1 MQLIIIKI
9 FFGLIFMD
17 FSLSLTV
24 IVTVNIRLKILVVK
38 EVHFTKQLS
47 LRLPHVK
54 VYLCPCP
61 DCLDYRFMFL

>member
-1 MQLIIIKI
+1 MQLTIIKI

-24 IVTVNIRLKILVVK
+24 IVTVNIRLKILVK

-61 DCLDYRFMFL
+61 DCLDYRFMLL